1 MGRGAEDAVRRE
13 AEDGKLH
20 SWMRVRRAA
29 VHHRQEQAGT
39 EDRSLTRVDGEGAN
53 AEIIK
58 VKTT

>member
-1 MGRGAEDAVRRE
+1 MRRE